1 MRALAKRCWQTRL
14 CRQEFESRLQAGSIG
29 DQVRMG
35 LAQSLE
41 QIEAAL
47 AGDATARD
55 AALQNPLIPQEVK
68 TMLANPPAA
77 VSAREELLKTI
88 QARLLAQE
96 EAIVSD
102 AQTQMVSQIQAELR
116 SRAAEVAAVVTRAIQ
131 TGITTALQR
140 VYTFATAYMFFCL
153 LAALLL
159 PDLELGGPPQTKR
172 EDGPAPAEASP

>member
-1 MRALAKRCWQTRL
+1 MRALAQAL
-14 CRQEFESRLQAGSIG
+14 LADPALPPELEFRLQAGSIG

-47 AGDATARD
+47 AGDANARD

-68 TMLANPPAA
+68 TVLANPPAA
-77 VSAREELLKTI
+77 VSAREELLKTF
-88 QARLLAQE
+88 QARFLAQE

-102 AQTQMVSQIQAELR
+102 AQTQIVSQIQTELR
-116 SRAAEVAAVVTRAIQ
+116 SRAAEVASVVTRAIQ
-131 TGITTALQR
+131 TGITAALQR

-159 PDLELGGPPQTKR
+159 PDLELGGPPQARRKN
-172 EDGPAPAEASP
+172 GPAPTGASQ